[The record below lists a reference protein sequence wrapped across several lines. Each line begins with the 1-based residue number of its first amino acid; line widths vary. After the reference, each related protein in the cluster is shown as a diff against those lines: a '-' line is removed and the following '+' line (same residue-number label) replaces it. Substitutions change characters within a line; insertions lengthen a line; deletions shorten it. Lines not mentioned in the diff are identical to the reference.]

1 MMHTA
6 AYYKLFDRLQRYETP
21 GAEGAISAYVA
32 LARAHGLD
40 PAQMAI
46 QFVTIQPFVT
56 SNIIGATSMEQLKT
70 DIGSIHV
77 RLSDEVIRGIEDIHL
92 RNSNPCP

>member
-1 MMHTA
+1 MPPGARLT
-6 AYYKLFDRLQRYETP
+6 LFDRLQRYETP
-21 GAEGAISAYVA
+21 GAQGAISAYLA
-32 LARAHGLD
+32 LARTHGLD

-56 SNIIGATSMEQLKT
+56 SNIIGATSMEQLRT
-70 DIGSIHV
+70 DIGSIQV
-77 RLSDEVIRGIEDIHL
+77 SLSDEVIRGIEDIHL